1 MWPTKII
8 IIMLSS
14 FHLNIT
20 KTNTFRSARKEFEYE
35 TLNLLQMI
43 LLLKIMKFQVGNYI
57 QVKNKKSLRNT
68 LSQLKWKVHGT
79 VDSCLLACMSFEKQ
93 IQYRRMTKLYISTPI
108 IIFLRLRNAL
118 ILEDFIK
125 TNFTHNRYQ
134 FIHQLITSI
143 STCNTHKILKL
154 MEKNERNAI

>member
-1 MWPTKII
+1 MWPTKIII

-14 FHLNIT
+14 FHQNIT

-35 TLNLLQMI
+35 TLN

-143 STCNTHKILKL
+143 STCNTHKIIKL